1 MANWFAK
8 LQSDFVLNFVD
19 DNRWKYLTSGLANT
33 LKITFFAVILGI
45 ALGVVA
51 AIIRST
57 HDKTVAD
64 MRPGFG
70 RFILKVLNL
79 IVKLYLT
86 VIRGIPMVVLLL
98 IFFYIVFAS
107 AKNGIPVRR

>member
-1 MANWFAK
+1 MGNSMLAYRVSLALPAWLTNLKDQFY
-8 LQSDFVLNFVD
+8 VNFIAED
-19 DNRWKYLTSGLANT
+19 RYMYLLKGLWMT

-79 IVKLYLT
+79 IVK
-86 VIRGIPMVVLLL
+86 P
-98 IFFYIVFAS
+98 
-107 AKNGIPVRR
+107 AK